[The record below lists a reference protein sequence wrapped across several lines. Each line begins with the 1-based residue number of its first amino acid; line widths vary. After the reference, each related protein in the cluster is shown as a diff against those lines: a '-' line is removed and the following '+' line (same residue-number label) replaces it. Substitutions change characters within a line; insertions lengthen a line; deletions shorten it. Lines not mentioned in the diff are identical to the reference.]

1 MASARDIRRRIKG
14 VKSTGK
20 ITRAMEMISAV
31 KMRKSVQS
39 VLGIRPFALSAI
51 ELLNQ
56 LDIATKGESHP
67 LLTVRPVKKELYVVI
82 TSNRGLCGAFNAQ
95 VARKL
100 RQILKEDTDREQVFI
115 TLGKKGEMAVRRL
128 GKEIV
133 ASFPDIIGAPTVEGM
148 RAVTRVIIEEFE
160 AKRVDR
166 VVMVYTDYISVMV
179 QEVKVRGLLPVAIKD
194 TKKALNEIT
203 GDVHRVAREA
213 TVTSDGDKLQAEAAS
228 AKLLRAE
235 YVIEPSPKKVL
246 WRMIPRLI
254 EMELYH
260 AVLESNAS
268 QEAARMIAMQNATD
282 AAKDMVSDLT
292 LAYNQIR
299 QSKITQE
306 IAELSAGM
314 AAVTR

>member
-31 KMRKSVQS
+31 KMRKAVQS
-39 VLGIRPFALSAI
+39 VLAIRPYAKSAI
-51 ELLNQ
+51 ELLSQ
-56 LDIATKGESHP
+56 LSVATKEDSHP
-67 LLTVRPVKKELYVVI
+67 LLAIRAVKKELYVVI

-95 VARKL
+95 VVKHL
-100 RQILKEDTDREQVFI
+100 RQILKEDTAREQVFI
-115 TLGKKGEMAVRRL
+115 TIGKKGESSVRRF
-128 GKEIV
+128 GKDII
-133 ASFPDIIGAPTVEGM
+133 ASFPDVIGAPTVEGM
-148 RAVTRVIIEEFE
+148 RAIAKIIIEEFE
-160 AKRVDR
+160 SKRVDR
-166 VVMVYTDYISVMV
+166 VVMVYTDYVSVMV
-179 QEVKVRGLLPVAIKD
+179 QQVKVRGLLPVAIKD
-194 TKKALNEIT
+194 TKKAFHEMNGADASEKGT
-203 GDVHRVAREA
+203 A
-213 TVTSDGDKLQAEAAS
+213 QAEYA
-228 AKLLRAE
+228 
-235 YVIEPSPKKVL
+235 IEPSPKKVL

-268 QEAARMIAMQNATD
+268 QESSRMLAMRNATD

-299 QSKITQE
+299 QGKITQE

-314 AAVTR
+314 AAVQK

>member
-1 MASARDIRRRIKG
+1 MASARDIKRRIKG

-31 KMRKSVQS
+31 KMRKAVQA
-39 VLGIRPFALSAI
+39 VLSIRPFALSAI
-51 ELLNQ
+51 ELLEQ
-56 LDIATKGESHP
+56 LDVAVKGDSHP
-67 LLTVRPVKKELYVVI
+67 LLTVRKVKKELYVVI

-95 VARKL
+95 VVRRLRK
-100 RQILKEDTDREQVFI
+100 ILAEDTDREQVFI
-115 TLGKKGEMAVRRL
+115 TIGKKGEMAVRRL
-128 GKEIV
+128 LARPNGGGKEII
-133 ASFPDIIGAPTVEGM
+133 ASFPDIIGAPTVENM
-148 RAVTRVIIEEFE
+148 RGVSRVIIEEFE
-160 AKRVDR
+160 ARRVDR

-203 GDVHRVAREA
+203 GE
-213 TVTSDGDKLQAEAAS
+213 KLQTEAAS

-268 QEAARMIAMQNATD
+268 QEAARMIAMRNATD

-314 AAVTR
+314 AAVQR

>member
-31 KMRKSVQS
+31 KMRKAVQS
-39 VLGIRPFALSAI
+39 VLAIRPYAKSAI
-51 ELLNQ
+51 ELLSQ
-56 LDIATKGESHP
+56 LSVATKDDNHP
-67 LLTVRPVKKELYVVI
+67 LLAIREVKKELYVVI

-95 VARKL
+95 VVKHL
-100 RQILKEDTDREQVFI
+100 RQILKEDADREHIFVTI
-115 TLGKKGEMAVRRL
+115 GKKGEAAVRRF
-128 GKEIV
+128 GKEII
-133 ASFPDIIGAPTVEGM
+133 ASFPDVVGAPTVEGM
-148 RAVTRVIIEEFE
+148 RAISKIVIEEFE
-160 AKRVDR
+160 SKRVDR

-194 TKKALNEIT
+194 TKKAFHEMQPIT
-203 GDVHRVAREA
+203 NNQQPTTEG
-213 TVTSDGDKLQAEAAS
+213 KKIAE
-228 AKLLRAE
+228 AE

-260 AVLESNAS
+260 AILESNAS
-268 QEAARMIAMQNATD
+268 QESARMMAMRNATD

-299 QSKITQE
+299 QGKITQE

-314 AAVTR
+314 AAVTH

>member
-1 MASARDIRRRIKG
+1 
-14 VKSTGK
+14 
-20 ITRAMEMISAV
+20 MEMISAV
-31 KMRKSVQS
+31 KMRKAVQS

-166 VVMVYTDYISVMV
+166 VVMVYTDYISVMT

-194 TKKALNEIT
+194 TKKALNEIS
-203 GDVHRVAREA
+203 GDVSGEKQR
-213 TVTSDGDKLQAEAAS
+213 LQ
-228 AKLLRAE
+228 AE

>member
-31 KMRKSVQS
+31 KMRKAIAA
-39 VLGIRPFALSAI
+39 VLAIRPYATGATLLLEQLHIALGDD
-51 ELLNQ
+51 Q
-56 LDIATKGESHP
+56 HP
-67 LLTVRPVKKELYVVI
+67 LLTVRPVKRALYVVI
-82 TSNRGLCGAFNAQ
+82 ASNRGLCGGFNTQ
-95 VARKL
+95 VMKRL
-100 RQILKEDTDREQVFI
+100 RNIIQEDSEREHCFI
-115 TLGKKGEMAVRRL
+115 AIGKKAESAVRRFP
-128 GKEIV
+128 GDVV
-133 ASFPDIIGAPTVEGM
+133 ATFSDVLNLPTAESM
-148 RAVTRVIIEEFE
+148 RPIAKIIIEEFE
-160 AKRVDR
+160 AERVDR
-166 VVMVYTDYISVMV
+166 VVMVYTDYISVLT
-179 QEVKVRGLLPVAIKD
+179 QEVKVRGLLPVALKD
-194 TKKALNEIT
+194 TKKALNEMQS
-203 GDVHRVAREA
+203 EA
-213 TVTSDGDKLQAEAAS
+213 EEKTAVLQ
-228 AKLLRAE
+228 AE
-235 YVIEPSPKKVL
+235 YVIEPSPQKVL

-268 QEAARMIAMQNATD
+268 QESARMLAMQGATS

-292 LAYNQIR
+292 LAYNQLR